1 MAKIPQTDLKT
12 FYATLG
18 DNFINILR
26 AALLEKI
33 QKAQKDLQLDCLFC
47 TFGICMC
54 KSCLWNIDEIDPWSR
69 CFMIEEDL
77 TFAANGHVTNAR
89 NSRLCHHCECETFWN
104 IIGPVRFPNH
114 YSSIEQWSVLITST
128 FSLLTLN
135 LPQFFPLQSFNPF
148 LLLY

>member
-1 MAKIPQTDLKT
+1 MPHLGTISST
-12 FYATLG
+12 FY
-18 DNFINILR
+18 
-26 AALLEKI
+26 E
-33 QKAQKDLQLDCLFC
+33 QLCSRRSR
-47 TFGICMC
+47 
-54 KSCLWNIDEIDPWSR
+54 KRKNIDEIDPWSR

-104 IIGPVRFPNH
+104 IIGQLSFVFCQSNFKLKKKSLILTTISYLSFPNQRDPNH